1 MSDFA
6 TYYHDLAEWEGN
18 PALDLIAAWNAAD
31 VESIS
36 NDFRQA
42 FRHEEFRAAPLLIA
56 AGTSN
61 QSIGNK
67 VADYFVQ
74 HINERL
80 CAFRVQDCSGAG
92 YPDKSPLCQTDRRL
106 FAFEL
111 KATSE
116 FDANDSN
123 RIVLT
128 SSSQKLRQRFRPPI
142 CHLLGTACYVLT
154 GAEITIETLR
164 LDFLEPT
171 TPVNVRLEASVSQ
184 KSLARAEHRSLC
196 VDAAQ

>member
-1 MSDFA
+1 MPDFA
-6 TYYHDLAEWEGN
+6 TYYRDLAEWEGSTTI
-18 PALDLIAAWNAAD
+18 DLIAPWEATD

-42 FRHEEFRAAPLLIA
+42 FRHEEFWATPLLIA
-56 AGTSN
+56 PGISN

-67 VADYFVQ
+67 IAEYFVRN
-74 HINERL
+74 INLRL
-80 CAFRVQDCSGAG
+80 RAFQVQDCSGAG
-92 YPDKSPLCQTDRRL
+92 YPDKTLAGQTDRRC

-154 GAEITIETLR
+154 GTEITIETFR

-171 TPVNVRLEASVSQ
+171 TQVNVRLEASVSQ
-184 KSLARAEHRSLC
+184 KSLARAGHRSLC
-196 VDAAQ
+196 IDAAP